1 MPFLSDATVPADMEG
16 GCGDDEKCEITDK
29 LISSMA
35 TTTALEVK
43 DDTTMRPRLLK
54 EPVQNS
60 KSKKNSEA
68 TEEIKPN
75 KPFVRKDGGKI
86 PFTQLFLPKLRFIA
100 ILFKVDPIAAWVITA
115 SILMTGLARSWSL
128 AYKCQAITVFQ
139 EAIISGKLESTTM
152 APLLL
157 RQVAVEI
164 FLQASTF
171 AGTYGQKR
179 CKKKMSKYLTR
190 LLIEAYGWLPY
201 PVRMDSYT
209 EKRYMFVC
217 SSEMKL
223 I

>member
-1 MPFLSDATVPADMEG
+1 MPYLSDGTVAGDTS
-16 GCGDDEKCEITDK
+16 CGNEKCEIMEEP
-29 LISSMA
+29 IINNMA
-35 TTTALEVK
+35 TTTAVETR
-43 DDTTMRPRLLK
+43 DDTTTRPRIVK

-60 KSKKNSEA
+60 KSEKVPEMKEK
-68 TEEIKPN
+68 IKTN
-75 KPFVRKDGGKI
+75 KPSIRKDAGKI

-100 ILFKVDPIAAWVITA
+100 ILFKVDPVAAWIITA
-115 SILMTGLARSWSL
+115 SILMTGLGRSWSL
-128 AYKCQAITVFQ
+128 AFRCQAITVFQ
-139 EAIISGKLESTTM
+139 EAIISRKLESTTM

-164 FLQASTF
+164 FLQVSTF

-179 CKKKMSKYLTR
+179 CKKKMSKHLTK

-209 EKRYMFVC
+209 EKRYLFVC
-217 SSEMKL
+217 PSEIKL